1 MKKSGFRI
9 ALVEKELGR
18 GAYGVVTLLKSTDGG
33 STSRLAMKSQTMS
46 DSLAWEYEILLK
58 LQERVGTKKN
68 HQYPFPA
75 PHSFLSLQDGSVMT
89 MSPAST
95 TGLTLLDL
103 VNNYKTSVNHSVVPE
118 ILAIYYAS
126 RMLHAIEILHHRG
139 NILVS
144 VQST

>member
-1 MKKSGFRI
+1 
-9 ALVEKELGR
+9 
-18 GAYGVVTLLKSTDGG
+18 
-33 STSRLAMKSQTMS
+33 MKSQTMS

-89 MSPAST
+89 MSPASM